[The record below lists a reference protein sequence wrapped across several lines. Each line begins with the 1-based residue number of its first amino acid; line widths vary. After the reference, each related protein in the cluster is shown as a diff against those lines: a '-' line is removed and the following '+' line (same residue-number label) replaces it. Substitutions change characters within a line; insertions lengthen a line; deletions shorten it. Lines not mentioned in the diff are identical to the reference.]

1 MQTIQL
7 KVGILHIMSTATK
20 IDCEEVGRF
29 IEHER
34 FQTLWENSP
43 HGMAML
49 DKDGAISYING
60 KFLELFGYDASDL
73 PNVMDW
79 FMRAYPSLFY
89 RHLAMSGWISGFKT
103 IMPGPKRPY
112 IGKVYCKDGSQ
123 KYINFIPVQLETD
136 GVLMI
141 CEDITKNKLA
151 EERITQRNLELAALN
166 DIITSING
174 SLHLNEILKI
184 LEKVFIQKLDI
195 PMGGIFFYDE
205 PNNRI
210 NMETCWGMSEGML
223 DELNNTAM
231 RYFEDERVV
240 NKKEV
245 ILEVDNAYPIF
256 SRYARARGF
265 LFKWH
270 SHLCVPLLVKDDL
283 QGIILLIRE
292 AMDVFREDQ
301 VIFFKALGQQIGIAV
316 QNARLFENV
325 QDSQRQMQTL
335 SHRLVE
341 IQEAERRY
349 IARELHDEIGQ
360 SLTGLKLAL
369 EISERQSNDAAKSG
383 IIEAQ
388 TLASK
393 LMGIVRELSL
403 NLRPAML
410 DDLGLLPTLLWH
422 FERFTAQT
430 KVKVVFR
437 HTGLNSRFPKEVETA
452 VYRIVQEALTN
463 VARHAKVDEV
473 TVRLW
478 SDRDMFG
485 VQVEDFGN
493 GFDMHALKDTAN
505 SSGLKGMRERVEL
518 LSGQF
523 IIETFPSSG
532 TKLTAELPIG

>member
-1 MQTIQL
+1 
-7 KVGILHIMSTATK
+7 
-20 IDCEEVGRF
+20 
-29 IEHER
+29 
-34 FQTLWENSP
+34 
-43 HGMAML
+43 MAML
-49 DKDGAISYING
+49 DGDGAISYMNG

-301 VIFFKALGQQIGIAV
+301 VIFFKALGQQIGVAI

-325 QDSQRQMQTL
+325 RDSHRHMQTL

-369 EISERQSNDAAKSG
+369 EMSERQSNEEAKNG

-430 KVKVVFR
+430 NVRVIFK
-437 HTGLNSRFPKEVETA
+437 HTGLHSRFPKEVETA

-463 VARHAKVDEV
+463 IARHAKTEEV

-478 SDRDMFG
+478 SDGDILG
-485 VQVEDFGN
+485 VQVEDYGI
-493 GFDMHALKDTAN
+493 GFDMQAVTDTAN
-505 SSGLKGMRERVEL
+505 SSGLKGMRERVDL

-523 IIETFPSSG
+523 TVETLLGSG

>member
-1 MQTIQL
+1 MR
-7 KVGILHIMSTATK
+7 TATK
-20 IDCEEVGRF
+20 KIGRSWTHL
-29 IEHER
+29 EHER

-49 DKDGAISYING
+49 DRHGAISYMNG

-103 IMPGPKRPY
+103 ILPGPKRPY
-112 IGKVYCKDGSQ
+112 IGKVYRKDGSQ

-184 LEKVFIQKLDI
+184 LEKVFTQKLDI

-210 NMETCWGMSEGML
+210 KMETCWGMSEGIL
-223 DELNNTAM
+223 EELNNTAM

-270 SHLCVPLLVKDDL
+270 SHLCVP
-283 QGIILLIRE
+283 
-292 AMDVFREDQ
+292 
-301 VIFFKALGQQIGIAV
+301 
-316 QNARLFENV
+316 
-325 QDSQRQMQTL
+325 
-335 SHRLVE
+335 
-341 IQEAERRY
+341 
-349 IARELHDEIGQ
+349 
-360 SLTGLKLAL
+360 SL
-369 EISERQSNDAAKSG
+369 
-383 IIEAQ
+383 
-388 TLASK
+388 
-393 LMGIVRELSL
+393 
-403 NLRPAML
+403 
-410 DDLGLLPTLLWH
+410 
-422 FERFTAQT
+422 
-430 KVKVVFR
+430 
-437 HTGLNSRFPKEVETA
+437 
-452 VYRIVQEALTN
+452 
-463 VARHAKVDEV
+463 
-473 TVRLW
+473 
-478 SDRDMFG
+478 
-485 VQVEDFGN
+485 
-493 GFDMHALKDTAN
+493 
-505 SSGLKGMRERVEL
+505 
-518 LSGQF
+518 
-523 IIETFPSSG
+523 
-532 TKLTAELPIG
+532 

>member
-1 MQTIQL
+1 
-7 KVGILHIMSTATK
+7 MSTATK

-49 DKDGAISYING
+49 DGDGAISYMNE

-301 VIFFKALGQQIGIAV
+301 VIFFKALGQQIGVAI

-325 QDSQRQMQTL
+325 RDSHRHMQTL

-369 EISERQSNDAAKSG
+369 EMSERQSNEEAKNG

-430 KVKVVFR
+430 NVRVIFK
-437 HTGLNSRFPKEVETA
+437 HTGLHSRFPKEVETA

-463 VARHAKVDEV
+463 IARHAKTEEV

-478 SDRDMFG
+478 SDGDILG
-485 VQVEDFGN
+485 VQVEDYGI
-493 GFDMHALKDTAN
+493 GFDMQAVTDAAN

-518 LSGQF
+518 LNGQF
-523 IIETFPSSG
+523 TVETLLGSG

>member
-1 MQTIQL
+1 
-7 KVGILHIMSTATK
+7 MSTATK

>member
-1 MQTIQL
+1 MNSTTGINSQEFGHF
-7 KVGILHIMSTATK
+7 VG
-20 IDCEEVGRF
+20 
-29 IEHER
+29 HEQ
-34 FQTLWENSP
+34 FQTLWENAP

-49 DKDGAISYING
+49 GHDGEISYMNR
-60 KFLELFGYDASDL
+60 KFCELFGYDTGEL
-73 PNVMDW
+73 PAVTEW

-89 RHLAMSGWISGFKT
+89 RHLTLSGWISGLKS
-103 IMPGPKRPY
+103 ISPGTKKSY
-112 IGKVYCKDGSQ
+112 IGKVYCQDGST

-136 GVLMI
+136 GTLMI

-151 EERITQRNLELAALN
+151 EDRITQRNLELEALN
-166 DIITSING
+166 DIITSINS
-174 SLHLNEILKI
+174 SLHLDEILKI
-184 LEKVFIQKLDI
+184 LEKLFIQKLDI
-195 PMGGIFFYDE
+195 PMGGVFFYNE
-205 PNNRI
+205 LSNRI
-210 NMETCWGMSEGML
+210 SMETCWGISENML
-223 DELNNTAM
+223 DELNATAV

-240 NKKEV
+240 HRKEV
-245 ILEVDNAYPIF
+245 ILEADNAYPIF

-283 QGIILLIRE
+283 HGIILLIRE
-292 AMDVFREDQ
+292 AMDVFREEQ
-301 VIFFKALGQQIGIAV
+301 IIFFRALGQQIGIAV

-325 QDSQRQMQTL
+325 RDSHRQMQTL

-369 EISERQSNDAAKSG
+369 EMSERQSNETARLG

-430 KVKVVFR
+430 EVRVIFR
-437 HTGLNSRFPKEVETA
+437 HTGLNSRFPRELETA
-452 VYRIVQEALTN
+452 VYRIIQEALTN
-463 VARHAKVDEV
+463 VARHAKVGEV

-478 SDRDMFG
+478 SDRGILG
-485 VQVEDFGN
+485 VQIEDFGV
-493 GFDMHALKDTAN
+493 GFDVYDVKDAAN

-523 IIETFPSSG
+523 TVEAASGSG
-532 TKLTAELPIG
+532 TKLTAELPIE

>member
-1 MQTIQL
+1 MINHQTD
-7 KVGILHIMSTATK
+7 H
-20 IDCEEVGRF
+20 
-29 IEHER
+29 EHFAHLEK

-49 DKDGAISYING
+49 DRNGSISYMNG
-60 KFLELFGYDASDL
+60 KFLELFGYDTSDL
-73 PNVMDW
+73 PNVIDW
-79 FMRAYPSLFY
+79 FMRAYPSLYY
-89 RHLAMSGWISGFKT
+89 RHLAMSGWISGFKI
-103 IMPGPKRPY
+103 IMPGTKRSY

-141 CEDITKNKLA
+141 CEDITKNKLV
-151 EERITQRNLELAALN
+151 EDRIKQRNLELEALN

-174 SLHLNEILKI
+174 SLQMDEILKI

-205 PNNRI
+205 PSRKI
-210 NMETCWGMSEGML
+210 SMETCWGMSEGMV
-223 DELNNTAM
+223 DELTNTALG
-231 RYFEDERVV
+231 YFEDERVV
-240 NKKEV
+240 NRKEV

-256 SRYARARGF
+256 ARYARARGF

-270 SHLCVPLLVKDDL
+270 SHLCVPLPVKDDL
-283 QGIILLIRE
+283 HGIILLIRE

-301 VIFFKALGQQIGIAV
+301 IIFFKALGQQIGVAI

-325 QDSQRQMQTL
+325 RDSHKHMQTL

-341 IQEAERRY
+341 IQESERRY

-369 EISERQSNDAAKSG
+369 EMSERQANDASKTG

-410 DDLGLLPTLLWH
+410 DDLGLVPTLLWH

-430 KVKVVFR
+430 HVRVSLK
-437 HTGLNSRFPKEVETA
+437 HTGLNSRFPRELETA
-452 VYRIVQEALTN
+452 VYRIIQEALTN
-463 VARHAKVDEV
+463 VARHAKTEEA

-478 SDRDMFG
+478 SDGDILG
-485 VQVEDFGN
+485 VQIEDYGI
-493 GFDMHALKDTAN
+493 GFDMQAVTEAAN

-523 IIETFPSSG
+523 TVETIPGSG
-532 TKLTAELPIG
+532 TKLTAELPILYDQR

>member
-1 MQTIQL
+1 MNDRHTEL
-7 KVGILHIMSTATK
+7 
-20 IDCEEVGRF
+20 
-29 IEHER
+29 EHFAQYEK

-49 DKDGAISYING
+49 DRNGAISYMNG

-73 PNVMDW
+73 PTVMDW

-89 RHLAMSGWISGFKT
+89 RHLAMSGWISGFKI
-103 IMPGPKRPY
+103 IMPGTKRPY

-141 CEDITKNKLA
+141 CEDITKNKLV
-151 EERITQRNLELAALN
+151 EDRITQRNLELEALN

-174 SLHLNEILKI
+174 SLQMDEILKI

-205 PNNRI
+205 LS
-210 NMETCWGMSEGML
+210 MKTCWGMSEGML
-223 DELNNTAM
+223 DELTNTAM

-240 NKKEV
+240 NRKEV

-256 SRYARARGF
+256 ARYARARGF

-270 SHLCVPLLVKDDL
+270 SHLCVPLPVKDDL
-283 QGIILLIRE
+283 HGIILLIRE

-301 VIFFKALGQQIGIAV
+301 IIFFKALGQQIGVAI

-325 QDSQRQMQTL
+325 RDSHKHMQTL

-341 IQEAERRY
+341 IQESERRY

-369 EISERQSNDAAKSG
+369 EMSERQSNEAAKTG

-410 DDLGLLPTLLWH
+410 DDLGLVPTLLWH

-430 KVKVVFR
+430 NVRVSLK
-437 HTGLNSRFPKEVETA
+437 HTGLNTRFPRELETA

-463 VARHAKVDEV
+463 VARHAKTTEA

-478 SDRDMFG
+478 SDGDILG
-485 VQVEDFGN
+485 VQVEDYGI
-493 GFDMHALKDTAN
+493 GFDMQEVTGAAN

-523 IIETFPSSG
+523 SIEALPGSG
-532 TKLTAELPIG
+532 TKLTAEMPIG